1 MEKEEIVNKIRK
13 IKEEIKKLQE
23 EINVLYE
30 QLSSEGD
37 IDYIFELLKRAT
49 HEEFYAI
56 FFVDTNNVVK
66 YISRKQESG
75 SGAIIILSRDKKGYL
90 MDDYYFDQK
99 GNMLEIAFYEKYD
112 IPDEII
118 NKLKDVQESNID
130 YEVAPFFQLYYL
142 LKKYPVSFV
151 KVIDD

>member
-56 FFVDTNNVVK
+56 FFCR
-66 YISRKQESG
+66 Y
-75 SGAIIILSRDKKGYL
+75 
-90 MDDYYFDQK
+90 
-99 GNMLEIAFYEKYD
+99 
-112 IPDEII
+112 
-118 NKLKDVQESNID
+118 
-130 YEVAPFFQLYYL
+130 
-142 LKKYPVSFV
+142 
-151 KVIDD
+151 